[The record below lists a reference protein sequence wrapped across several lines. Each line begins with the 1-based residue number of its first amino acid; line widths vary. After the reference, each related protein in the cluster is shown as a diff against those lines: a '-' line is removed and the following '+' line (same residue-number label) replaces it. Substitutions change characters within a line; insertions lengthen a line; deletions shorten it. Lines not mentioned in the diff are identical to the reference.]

1 MLHQPADLCPSSQR
15 TALSVRGFATPACRP
30 LLLRRK
36 GRLSVLM
43 ICFRWV
49 RSKPFAPSSQSM
61 AQPSLCG
68 HQQQQACN
76 TIRGYWFLHHGPSAR
91 NPRLVVG
98 NGLRPFCVDS
108 EFGLVFYSYLSI
120 GTLNLNLKFASGALP
135 GLCTVRRPLLLRRKG
150 RLSVFGALL
159 HSLPTFAPSSQRTA
173 LSVDDLFPLG

>member
-1 MLHQPADLCPSSQR
+1 MYPPPATLPGFVVIQPADLCPFVAKDGSQC
-15 TALSVRGFATPACRP
+15 SGFCLHWSPTFA
-30 LLLRRK
+30 LRRK

-49 RSKPFAPSSQSM
+49 RANPLLLRRKVWLNPAY
-61 AQPSLCG
+61 G

-76 TIRGYWFLHHGPSAR
+76 TIRGYWFCTTGLSAR

-120 GTLNLNLKFASGALP
+120 GTLNLNLTNSE
-135 GLCTVRRPLLLRRKG
+135 
-150 RLSVFGALL
+150 
-159 HSLPTFAPSSQRTA
+159 SS
-173 LSVDDLFPLG
+173 

>member
-1 MLHQPADLCPSSQR
+1 MLSRSVTLALVIGQKGLGFNPKIRLRRPCRGLCYTVRRPLLLRRKDGSQCSGLCY
-15 TALSVRGFATPACRP
+15 TVRRP

-43 ICFRWV
+43 IRFRWV

-76 TIRGYWFLHHGPSAR
+76 TIRGGTGSRTTGLRPVT
-91 NPRLVVG
+91 PRLVVG

-120 GTLNLNLKFASGALP
+120 GTLNLNLNSVWDQRL
-135 GLCTVRRPLLLRRKG
+135 RPNWIQ
-150 RLSVFGALL
+150 
-159 HSLPTFAPSSQRTA
+159 SL
-173 LSVDDLFPLG
+173 

>member
-1 MLHQPADLCPSSQR
+1 MFYSYLSIGTLNLNLKFRLRRPCRGFVLHCSPTFALR
-15 TALSVRGFATPACRP
+15 RKGRLSVFGVLLHCLPTFA
-30 LLLRRK
+30 LRRK

-76 TIRGYWFLHHGPSAR
+76 TIRGVLVLCTTGLRPVT
-91 NPRLVVG
+91 PRLVVG

-120 GTLNLNLKFASGALP
+120 GTLNLNL
-135 GLCTVRRPLLLRRKG
+135 
-150 RLSVFGALL
+150 
-159 HSLPTFAPSSQRTA
+159 
-173 LSVDDLFPLG
+173 